1 MEPLLEFKDVS
12 LKLGGKQL
20 LENINWTFAKT
31 QNWAIVG
38 PSGSG
43 KTCLAASLTGKIFHL
58 GQITRHF
65 EGAVGYIPQQ
75 HHFQNKAHVNNFYY
89 QQRFQSQDAE
99 DAATVKE
106 SLEENLSALSEH
118 FIELVQQ
125 FHLQHLMHKPLIQ
138 LSNGENKRLQ
148 LCKSLLKKPSLLLL
162 DHPFIGLD
170 IQGRKELHEFLNGLM
185 DSGLP
190 IIIITS
196 PSEIPTGISHVL
208 ELNEGKT
215 VYLGEKE
222 VWVNRPQK
230 KEDRYQIDHVLLSKL
245 GMQHETKFE
254 SMVEFRNVSIQ
265 YNGTQIL
272 EEIDW
277 KVNQGSCWCLSGAN
291 GAGKSTLLSL
301 ITADN
306 PQAYA
311 NNIHLFG
318 KKKGSGES
326 IWQLKQKMGYVSP
339 ELHLYFPQS
348 CSCFDV
354 IASGLFDT
362 IGLFRT
368 LSAEQYEKVASWV
381 KLLKLEEI
389 AFKGLHQVSLSQQ
402 RMAMLGRALVKNP
415 PLLILDEPCQ
425 GLDDDQTTFINNIV
439 NLLCQNTGTTLVYV
453 SHYQLQLPNC
463 ITQVL
468 HLEGGRG
475 KISGFLPE

>member
-1 MEPLLEFKDVS
+1 MEPLLEFKEVN

-20 LENINWTFAKT
+20 LENINWTIEKT

-43 KTCLAASLTGKIFHL
+43 KTCLAASIAGKIFHQ

-65 EGAVGYIPQQ
+65 EGSVGYIPQQ

-99 DAATVKE
+99 DAATVRE
-106 SLEENLSALSEH
+106 PLEETLSASPDYYQKL
-118 FIELVQQ
+118 IRQ
-125 FHLQHLMHKPLIQ
+125 FHLEHLMHKPLLQ

-148 LCKSLLKKPSLLLL
+148 LCKSLLKNPSLLLL

-170 IQGRKELHEFLNGLM
+170 KEGRKELHHFLNGLM
-185 DSGLP
+185 QSGLP
-190 IIIITS
+190 VIIITS
-196 PSEIPTGISHVL
+196 PSEIPDGITHVL
-208 ELNEGKT
+208 ELKEGKI
-215 VYLGEKE
+215 VFLGEKDS
-222 VWVNRPQK
+222 WAQRPQK
-230 KEDRYQIDHVLLSKL
+230 KEERYQIDHSLLSEL
-245 GMQHETKFE
+245 GKRHDPTYE
-254 SMVEFRNVSIQ
+254 SMVEFRTVSIR
-265 YNGTQIL
+265 YNETQIL
-272 EEIDW
+272 DEIDW
-277 KVNQGSCWCLSGAN
+277 KVEQGSCWCLSGAN

-368 LSAEQYEKVASWV
+368 LSTEQYEKVASWV
-381 KLLKLEEI
+381 KLLKLDEI

-425 GLDDDQTTFINNIV
+425 GLDDEQTSFINSIV
-439 NLLCQNTGTTLVYV
+439 NQLCFDTGTTLVYV
-453 SHYQLQLPNC
+453 SHYQLQLPTC
-463 ITQVL
+463 IKQVL
-468 HLEGGRG
+468 HLEDGRG
-475 KISGFLPE
+475 KISSFLPE